1 MRLRTSQ
8 SQIERKKATVSETK
22 PFREY
27 KGKRGKITKYQYFSV
42 CLHLNLLTSPDMK
55 WIRRILKG
63 LSLTA
68 ALFVF
73 QACYGTPQ
81 SVPAPPEEDETL
93 VKADEAEET
102 VPEEQSQDPVQ

>member
-1 MRLRTSQ
+1 
-8 SQIERKKATVSETK
+8 
-22 PFREY
+22 
-27 KGKRGKITKYQYFSV
+27 
-42 CLHLNLLTSPDMK
+42 MK

-81 SVPAPPEEDETL
+81 STPAPPVEDETL